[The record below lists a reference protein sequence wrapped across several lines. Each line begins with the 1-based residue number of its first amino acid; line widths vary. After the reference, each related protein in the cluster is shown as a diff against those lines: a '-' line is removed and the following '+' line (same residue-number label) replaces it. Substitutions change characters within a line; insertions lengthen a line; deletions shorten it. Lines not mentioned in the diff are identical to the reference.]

1 MNSLKKE
8 LLQMTHAA
16 PSNITLSAIAGIY
29 ILAQVIIVPALPDLG
44 IIFSSDYRTIQLS
57 VSAFSIGAAIVN
69 LIAGPLSD
77 RFGRRPVAIGFFI
90 IFILSSLGS
99 YFSENIYVFL
109 FLRFL
114 QASSAAGMV
123 LARVIVG
130 DIYKGNKATVM
141 FGYISTIMAIGP
153 LIGPL
158 LGGLISDYF
167 GSMQIFNFLTALG
180 LFLFVLIIFDLKETN
195 FNKSESMI
203 NQIKSY
209 PLLLSSMN
217 FWPPTLVSAF
227 SFSIFGI
234 FFVGAPFVAAK
245 VYGLSP
251 SQIGMLLAL
260 MPLGFVPGNIIV
272 GKLVNQFSTRLLL
285 ILGSILLMIGPSL
298 SFLTSNL
305 YGHQLAFFMPMIIMA
320 FGTGIIWPV
329 ANTAII
335 QAVPSLAGSASGI
348 SSALMVTTSAISS
361 GVLGWNI
368 ENSDPILALVSMLFL
383 VGAATILSS
392 LFIKN

>member
-1 MNSLKKE
+1 MSK
-8 LLQMTHAA
+8 AA
-16 PSNITLSAIAGIY
+16 PTNITLSAIAGIY

-77 RFGRRPVAIGFFI
+77 RFGRRPIAIGFFI

-99 YFSENIYVFL
+99 YFSENIYIFL
-109 FLRFL
+109 LFRFF

-130 DIYKGNKATVM
+130 DIYSGSKATVM

-167 GSMQIFNFLTALG
+167 GSMQIFNFLTILG
-180 LFLFVLIIFDLKETN
+180 LLVFGLIIYDLDETN
-195 FNKSESMI
+195 LNRSANMLS
-203 NQIKSY
+203 QIKSY
-209 PLLLSSMN
+209 PLLLLSMN

-234 FFVGAPFVAAK
+234 FFVGAPFVAVN

-251 SQIGMLLAL
+251 SQIGLLLAFI
-260 MPLGFVPGNIIV
+260 PLGFVPGNIIV
-272 GKLVNQFSTRLLL
+272 GKIVDRFSTKLLL
-285 ILGSILLMIGPSL
+285 ILGSVLLISGPL
-298 SFLTSNL
+298 IALLTSNL
-305 YGHQLAFFMPMIIMA
+305 YTHPLAFFLPMLIMG

-348 SSALMVTTSAISS
+348 SSALMVITSAVSS
-361 GVLGWNI
+361 GFLGWNI
-368 ENSDPILALVSMLFL
+368 ENIDPIIGL
-383 VGAATILSS
+383 VGTLIVAGIATILSA
-392 LFIKN
+392 LFIKID

>member
-1 MNSLKKE
+1 
-8 LLQMTHAA
+8 MTKTG
-16 PSNITLSAIAGIY
+16 PTNITLSAIAGIY

-44 IIFSSDYRTIQLS
+44 YIFSSDYRTIQLS

-77 RFGRRPVAIGFFI
+77 RFGRRPIAIGFFI
-90 IFILSSLGS
+90 IFIMSSLGS
-99 YFSENIYVFL
+99 YFSENIYIFL
-109 FLRFL
+109 LFRFF

-130 DIYKGNKATVM
+130 DIYSGSKATVM

-167 GSMQIFNFLTALG
+167 GSMQIFNFLTILG
-180 LFLFVLIIFDLKETN
+180 LLLFGLILYDLDETN
-195 FNKSESMI
+195 LSRSPNMI
-203 NQIKSY
+203 SQIKSY
-209 PLLLSSMN
+209 PLLLLSMN

-234 FFVGAPFVAAK
+234 FFVGAPFVAVN

-251 SQIGMLLAL
+251 SQIGLLLAFI
-260 MPLGFVPGNIIV
+260 PLGFVPGNIIV
-272 GKLVNQFSTRLLL
+272 GKIVDRFSTKLLL
-285 ILGSILLMIGPSL
+285 ILGSMLLISGPL
-298 SFLTSNL
+298 IALLTSNL
-305 YGHQLAFFMPMIIMA
+305 YSHPLAFFLPMLIMG

-348 SSALMVTTSAISS
+348 SSALMVITSALSS
-361 GVLGWNI
+361 GFLGWNI
-368 ENSDPILALVSMLFL
+368 ENIDPIMGL
-383 VGAATILSS
+383 VGTLIMAGIATILSA
-392 LFIKN
+392 LFIKSDRQHN

>member
-1 MNSLKKE
+1 MSK
-8 LLQMTHAA
+8 AA
-16 PSNITLSAIAGIY
+16 PTNITLSAIAGIY

-44 IIFSSDYRTIQLS
+44 IIFLSDYRTIQLS

-77 RFGRRPVAIGFFI
+77 RFGRRPIAIGFFI

-99 YFSENIYVFL
+99 YFSENIYIFL
-109 FLRFL
+109 LFRFF

-130 DIYKGNKATVM
+130 DIYSGSKATVM

-158 LGGLISDYF
+158 LGGLISDYL
-167 GSMQIFNFLTALG
+167 GSMQIFNFLTILG
-180 LFLFVLIIFDLKETN
+180 LLLFGLILYDLDETN
-195 FNKSESMI
+195 LNRSPNMLS
-203 NQIKSY
+203 QIKSY
-209 PLLLSSMN
+209 PLLLLSMN

-234 FFVGAPFVAAK
+234 FFVGAPFVAVN

-251 SQIGMLLAL
+251 SQIGLLLAFI
-260 MPLGFVPGNIIV
+260 PLGFVPGNIIV
-272 GKLVNQFSTRLLL
+272 GKIVDRFSTKLLL
-285 ILGSILLMIGPSL
+285 ILGSILLISGPL
-298 SFLTSNL
+298 IALLTSNL
-305 YGHQLAFFMPMIIMA
+305 YTHPLAFFLPMLIMG

-348 SSALMVTTSAISS
+348 SSALMVITSALSS
-361 GVLGWNI
+361 GFLGWNI
-368 ENSDPILALVSMLFL
+368 ENIDPIMGL
-383 VGAATILSS
+383 VGTLIMAGIATILSA
-392 LFIKN
+392 LFIKSERQHN

>member
-1 MNSLKKE
+1 
-8 LLQMTHAA
+8 MTKAA
-16 PSNITLSAIAGIY
+16 PSNITLSAVAGIY

-44 IIFSSDYRTIQLS
+44 IIFLSDYRTIQLS

-77 RFGRRPVAIGFFI
+77 RFGRRPIAIGFFFV
-90 IFILSSLGS
+90 FILSSLGS
-99 YFSENIYVFL
+99 YFSENIYIFL
-109 FLRFL
+109 LFRFF

-130 DIYKGNKATVM
+130 DIYSGSKATVM

-167 GSMQIFNFLTALG
+167 GSMQIFNFLTILG
-180 LFLFVLIIFDLKETN
+180 LLLFGLIIYDLDETN
-195 FNKSESMI
+195 LNRSANMLS
-203 NQIKSY
+203 QIKSY
-209 PLLLSSMN
+209 PLLLLSMN

-234 FFVGAPFVAAK
+234 FFVGAPFVAVN

-251 SQIGMLLAL
+251 SQIGLLLAFI
-260 MPLGFVPGNIIV
+260 PLGFVPGNIIV
-272 GKLVNQFSTRLLL
+272 GKIVDRFSTKLLL
-285 ILGSILLMIGPSL
+285 ILGSMLLISGPL
-298 SFLTSNL
+298 TALLTSNL
-305 YGHQLAFFMPMIIMA
+305 YTHPLAFFLPMLIMG

-348 SSALMVTTSAISS
+348 SSALMVITSAFSS
-361 GVLGWNI
+361 GFLGWNI
-368 ENSDPILALVSMLFL
+368 ENIDPIIGL
-383 VGAATILSS
+383 VGTLIMAGIATILSA
-392 LFIKN
+392 LFIKND

>member
-1 MNSLKKE
+1 MSK
-8 LLQMTHAA
+8 AA
-16 PSNITLSAIAGIY
+16 PTNITLSAIAGIY

-44 IIFSSDYRTIQLS
+44 IIFLSDYRTIQLS

-77 RFGRRPVAIGFFI
+77 RFGRRPIAIGFFI

-99 YFSENIYVFL
+99 YFSENIYIFL
-109 FLRFL
+109 LFRFF

-130 DIYKGNKATVM
+130 DIYSGSKATVM

-158 LGGLISDYF
+158 LGGLISDYL
-167 GSMQIFNFLTALG
+167 GSMQIFNFLTILG
-180 LFLFVLIIFDLKETN
+180 LLLFGLIIYDLDETN
-195 FNKSESMI
+195 LNRSPNMLS
-203 NQIKSY
+203 QIKSY
-209 PLLLSSMN
+209 PLLLLSMN

-234 FFVGAPFVAAK
+234 FFVGAPFVAVN

-251 SQIGMLLAL
+251 SQIGLLLAFI
-260 MPLGFVPGNIIV
+260 PLGFVPGNIIV
-272 GKLVNQFSTRLLL
+272 GKIVDRFSTKLLL
-285 ILGSILLMIGPSL
+285 IIGSMLLISGPL
-298 SFLTSNL
+298 IALLTSNL
-305 YGHQLAFFMPMIIMA
+305 YTHPLAFFLPMLIMG

-348 SSALMVTTSAISS
+348 SSALMVITSALSS
-361 GVLGWNI
+361 GFLGWNI
-368 ENSDPILALVSMLFL
+368 ENIDPIMGL
-383 VGAATILSS
+383 VGTLIMAGIATILSA
-392 LFIKN
+392 LFIKSERQHN

>member
-1 MNSLKKE
+1 MSK
-8 LLQMTHAA
+8 AA
-16 PSNITLSAIAGIY
+16 PTNITLSAIAGIY

-44 IIFSSDYRTIQLS
+44 VIFSSDYRTIQLS

-69 LIAGPLSD
+69 LIAGSLSD
-77 RFGRRPVAIGFFI
+77 RFGRRPIAIGFFI

-99 YFSENIYVFL
+99 YFSENIYIFL
-109 FLRFL
+109 LFRFF

-130 DIYKGNKATVM
+130 DIYSGSKATVM

-167 GSMQIFNFLTALG
+167 GSMQIFNFLTILG
-180 LFLFVLIIFDLKETN
+180 LLLFGLIIYDLDETN
-195 FNKSESMI
+195 LNRSPNMLS
-203 NQIKSY
+203 QIKSY
-209 PLLLSSMN
+209 PLLLLSMN

-234 FFVGAPFVAAK
+234 FFVGAPFVAVN

-251 SQIGMLLAL
+251 SQIGLLLAFI
-260 MPLGFVPGNIIV
+260 PLGFVPGNIIV
-272 GKLVNQFSTRLLL
+272 GKIVDRFSTKLLL
-285 ILGSILLMIGPSL
+285 ILGSMLLISGPL
-298 SFLTSNL
+298 IALLTSNL
-305 YGHQLAFFMPMIIMA
+305 YTHPLAFFLPMLIMG

-348 SSALMVTTSAISS
+348 SSALMVITSALSS
-361 GVLGWNI
+361 GFLGWNI
-368 ENSDPILALVSMLFL
+368 ENIDPIMGL
-383 VGAATILSS
+383 VGTLIMAGIATILSA
-392 LFIKN
+392 LFIKSERQHN

>member
-1 MNSLKKE
+1 MSK
-8 LLQMTHAA
+8 AA
-16 PSNITLSAIAGIY
+16 PTNITLSAIAGIY

-44 IIFSSDYRTIQLS
+44 IIFLSDYRTIQLS

-77 RFGRRPVAIGFFI
+77 RFGRRPIAIGFFI

-99 YFSENIYVFL
+99 YFSENIYIFL
-109 FLRFL
+109 FFRFF

-130 DIYKGNKATVM
+130 DIYSGSKATVM

-158 LGGLISDYF
+158 LGGLISDYL
-167 GSMQIFNFLTALG
+167 GSMQIFNFLTILG
-180 LFLFVLIIFDLKETN
+180 LLLFGLIIYDLDETN
-195 FNKSESMI
+195 LNRSPNMLS
-203 NQIKSY
+203 QIKSY
-209 PLLLSSMN
+209 PLLLLSMN

-234 FFVGAPFVAAK
+234 FFVGAPFVAVN

-251 SQIGMLLAL
+251 SQIGLLLAFI
-260 MPLGFVPGNIIV
+260 PLGFVPGNIIV
-272 GKLVNQFSTRLLL
+272 GKIVDRFSTKLLL
-285 ILGSILLMIGPSL
+285 ILGSMLLISGPL
-298 SFLTSNL
+298 IALLTSNL
-305 YGHQLAFFMPMIIMA
+305 YTHPLAFFLPMLIMG

-348 SSALMVTTSAISS
+348 SSALMVITSAISS
-361 GVLGWNI
+361 GFLGWNI
-368 ENSDPILALVSMLFL
+368 ENIDPIMGL
-383 VGAATILSS
+383 VGTLIMAGIATILSA
-392 LFIKN
+392 LFIKSERQHN